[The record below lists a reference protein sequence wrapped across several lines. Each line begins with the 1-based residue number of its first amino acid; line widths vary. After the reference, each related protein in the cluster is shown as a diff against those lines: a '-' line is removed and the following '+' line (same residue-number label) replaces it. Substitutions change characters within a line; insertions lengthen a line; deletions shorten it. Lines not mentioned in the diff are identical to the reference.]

1 MTARLTT
8 LLIWAAVL
16 AGAVAWGLPLF
27 TQPTPVPAGAGLAT
41 PTAPQGA
48 SLARLLGQAPAAPLA
63 NAPMVVADSRFKL
76 LGVVAPRSG
85 SSGGLALISVDGKPA
100 RAFGVGRELEPGLRL
115 LTVGHRQVALGA
127 GQGLPGITLQLP
139 ALADAQRGR
148 PGEAPGA
155 LAADMPQGMPGMG
168 GTPGMGGQLRI
179 PQPGM
184 PQPGRPGSVPQG
196 MAEQPAVQ
204 LPYQPDNGGQVDQN
218 GQPVAD
224 PGQVNPQAG
233 QIRR

>member
-1 MTARLTT
+1 
-8 LLIWAAVL
+8 
-16 AGAVAWGLPLF
+16 
-27 TQPTPVPAGAGLAT
+27 
-41 PTAPQGA
+41 
-48 SLARLLGQAPAAPLA
+48 
-63 NAPMVVADSRFKL
+63 
-76 LGVVAPRSG
+76 
-85 SSGGLALISVDGKPA
+85 
-100 RAFGVGRELEPGLRL
+100 
-115 LTVGHRQVALGA
+115 
-127 GQGLPGITLQLP
+127 
-139 ALADAQRGR
+139 
-148 PGEAPGA
+148 
-155 LAADMPQGMPGMG
+155 MPGMG